1 MGQMFGSS
9 TTGSWFLQANLKINK
24 KIYAVPFSTRQWNN
38 NEVNGQMLVP
48 KALRCEYLENP
59 LGMDVLNPRLNW
71 RVENAGKDSTSS
83 FQAAYQI
90 LVASSRE
97 KLDKLEGDL
106 WDTGKV
112 ASDQSIHVEYQ
123 GKLLKARAWCYWKV
137 KVWDEE
143 GRASNWDDC
152 PVAFWHVGLLHNT
165 DWGRAQWIGAPAREP
180 KRMKVKDKTK
190 DYMQEIIAS
199 DPSPLLRKKFA
210 VSGDI
215 LRAMLYVTALG
226 EYEVR
231 LNGKRVGDQYLA
243 PEWTDYTKRVQYQT
257 YDVTGQVQPGQN
269 AIGVLLGD
277 GWYLGLL
284 GPGDAIR
291 QRYYGQTRRLLL
303 KLVIET
309 RDGKSTEIVSDGTWK
324 LHENGPINYADHF
337 MGEAYTCALEYD
349 GWDMPEFD
357 DNNRVHWV
365 NVVEDDGVNVNL
377 VAQKNEPVRIFET
390 LNPIA
395 LTSSRKDT
403 YIFDFGQNLVGWC
416 EILIDGKAGQ
426 DFILRHGEMLEENGT
441 LYIDNLRLAAQTDT
455 FLHDGRGP
463 RWIQPHFTFHG
474 FRYVEVT
481 GFTVKPDLGVMKAH
495 AIRSCAPETGAFECS
510 NVMLN
515 QLWKNIL
522 WTQRNNMASIP
533 TDCPQRNERMGW
545 MGDAQVFAQT
555 AIYNMNMAAFFSKF
569 TVDMRD
575 AQGEEGQY
583 TDFAPHPYPA
593 KTAMS
598 FGPGWADCGIIIPWR
613 LYVAY
618 GDTRVLAEHYES
630 MKKYVDL
637 IYDENPDYIWKVWG
651 SNYGDWLNGDTIK
664 NAKGYPIKGGELPKV
679 PYATLFYWLS
689 SSLLAKIAGVFG
701 LREDQE
707 KYLHLAKNVQ
717 DAFIK
722 NFVKS
727 DGKIEGNTQAGY
739 ALALGFGILPPALH
753 EKAVKHLLD
762 ALKAYGNRISTG
774 FISTIQMMLE
784 LSARGHNDLAYKLVE
799 SHQFP
804 SWGYSIDQGAT
815 TIWERW
821 DGYVKGRGFQDRG
834 MNSFDHY
841 SIGAVGEW
849 MYRVILG
856 INFDEA
862 QPGMKHVIL
871 TPKPDGTL
879 TWARGHYDSIRGRIA
894 VGWEI
899 KGDQTTYH
907 FEIPPNVLA
916 TITLEKQEGAQVLE
930 RGKPAKENPRV
941 QVLEEADTL
950 IKMAVKAGTHDFAIQ
965 KG

>member
-1 MGQMFGSS
+1 MVLSLFG
-9 TTGSWFLQANLKINK
+9 K
-24 KIYAVPFSTRQWNN
+24 VCR
-38 NEVNGQMLVP
+38 MLVP
-48 KALRCEYLENP
+48 KSLRCEYLENP
-59 LGMDVLNPRLNW
+59 LGLDVLNPRLSW
-71 RVENAGKDSTSS
+71 RLENASAGSPSS
-83 FQAAYQI
+83 LQAAYHLI
-90 LVASSRE
+90 VASSRE
-97 KLDKLEGDL
+97 KLDKLDGDL

-112 ASDQSIHVEYQ
+112 SSDQMIHVEYQ

-137 KVWDEE
+137 KVWDED
-143 GRASNWDDC
+143 GRSSNWDDS
-152 PVAFWHVGLLHNT
+152 PVAFWHVGLLHKS
-165 DWGRAQWIGAPAREP
+165 DWGTAQWVGGPARESR
-180 KRMKVKDKTK
+180 RMKVQDRTK
-190 DYMQEIIAS
+190 NYPQEIIAS
-199 DPSPLLRKKFA
+199 DPSPLLRKKIA
-210 VSGDI
+210 LPGGIIRV
-215 LRAMLYVTALG
+215 MLYVTALG

-231 LNGKRVGDQYLA
+231 INGKRVGDQYLA
-243 PEWTDYTKRVQYQT
+243 PEWTDFGKRVQYQT
-257 YDVTGQVQPGQN
+257 YDVTALVVPGQN
-269 AIGVLLGD
+269 TLGAMLGD

-291 QRYYGQTRRLLL
+291 QRYYGQNRRLLL

-309 RDGKSTEIVSDGTWK
+309 GDGKTTEVMTDRTWK
-324 LHENGPINYADHF
+324 LNENGPITYSDHF
-337 MGEAYTCALEYD
+337 MGEMYNGTLEQA

-357 DNNRVHWV
+357 DSSWV
-365 NVVEDDGVNVNL
+365 NVIVDDGVNVNL

-390 LNPIA
+390 LTPIA
-395 LTSSRKDT
+395 ITSPRKDT

-416 EILIDGKAGQ
+416 ECLLDGKAGQ
-426 DFILRHGEMLEENGT
+426 QYVLRHGEMLEEDGT
-441 LYIDNLRLAAQTDT
+441 LHVDNLRLATQTDCYT
-455 FLHDGRGP
+455 HDGRGL
-463 RWIQPHFTFHG
+463 RSLQPHFTFHG

-481 GFTVKPDLGVMKAH
+481 GFSIKPNLSTLKAH
-495 AIRSCAPETGAFECS
+495 AIRSSAPETGAFECS

-569 TVDMRD
+569 TIDMRD

-613 LYVAY
+613 LFVAY

-664 NAKGYPIKGGELPKV
+664 NAKGYPKKGGELPKV

-689 SSLLAKIAGVFG
+689 ASLLAKIAGV
-701 LREDQE
+701 LDKQADQE
-707 KYLHLAKNVQ
+707 KYLRLAKNVQ
-717 DAFIK
+717 DAFNK
-722 NFVKS
+722 KFVKA

-739 ALALGFGILPPALH
+739 ALALGFGILPSALQ
-753 EKAVKHLLD
+753 EKAIKHLLA
-762 ALKAYGNRISTG
+762 ALKTYGNRISTG

-784 LSARGHNDLAYKLVE
+784 LSARGHNDLAYKLIE

-804 SWGYSIDQGAT
+804 SWGYSIEQGAT

-856 INFDEA
+856 INFDES
-862 QPGMKHVIL
+862 QPGMKHLIL
-871 TPKPDGTL
+871 APKPDGSL
-879 TWARGHYDSIRGRIA
+879 TWASGHYDSIRGRIA

-899 KGDQTTYH
+899 KGPQTTYH
-907 FEIPPNVLA
+907 FDVPPNILA
-916 TITLEKQEGAQVLE
+916 TIVLEKKEGAQILE
-930 RGKPAKENPRV
+930 NGKPVKENPRI
-941 QVLEEADTL
+941 QVLEDAGTF
-950 IKMAVKAGTHDFAIQ
+950 IKMAVKAGTYDFASQ
-965 KG
+965 KD